1 MPGPERPWSPFALSG
16 CAMPPP
22 ASEPVGTGDLG
33 VIIERATGKVAII
46 NSSQMAILGEVAGLG
61 DLSHASVVFSRDERY
76 AFVFGR
82 DGALS
87 KVNILTRKL
96 RSRVMQSRQQ
106 HRRRHVARRSLCSR
120 AELDPGGVKVFDAR
134 TLELVADIP
143 AESTPQASCRAWSGW
158 SMPPMW
164 ARASDSCSRCSMP
177 TKSGLPMYQVPAK
190 HLEFKKN
197 PADRTPALRRI
208 DFA

>member
-1 MPGPERPWSPFALSG
+1 
-16 CAMPPP
+16 MPPP

-96 RSRVMQSRQQ
+96 EALQ
-106 HRRRHVARRSLCSR
+106 VAKL
-120 AELDPGGVKVFDAR
+120 ATA
-134 TLELVADIP
+134 
-143 AESTPQASCRAWSGW
+143 
-158 SMPPMW
+158 
-164 ARASDSCSRCSMP
+164 
-177 TKSGLPMYQVPAK
+177 
-190 HLEFKKN
+190 
-197 PADRTPALRRI
+197 
-208 DFA
+208 